1 MSLTKENARKILTA
15 DLAFQRGIPLEA
27 ADDLLDHIQE
37 LIYDLNGGMGGYHS
51 IDEILTDFGISS
63 NLAWV
68 FDS

>member
-15 DLAFQRGIPLEA
+15 NLAFQRGIPIEA

-37 LIYDLNGGMGGYHS
+37 LIYDFKGGMGGYKS
-51 IDEILTDFGISS
+51 IDQILTDFGISS
-63 NLAWV
+63 SLVWV